1 MRYIFLLSVSASVTF
16 IAFAFMA
23 LAQTHSN
30 GSNSTCQIDL
40 TGPTDQAM
48 HESVAV
54 TSCTEPTF
62 QISSVGGN
70 GAVALA
76 IAYRLKSLQT
86 EVRIKEI
93 CFSSCAEFLLAG
105 AAKLT
110 FESEPLIGFH
120 GNPPMK
126 EWLAGHFEVP
136 NIEYCEFQESDHM
149 YDLYFERDMNF
160 GFWRQQLDVLTLQA
174 FAVDPEIAPESC
186 PKMGFDFEHE
196 MWFPSSATLRDD
208 LGLNFTGSVCAD
220 DIEACAARVRAM
232 FPNRGTFVID
242 DRVIDTRVA
251 M

>member
-1 MRYIFLLSVSASVTF
+1 MTFAILVFIVSWVSFEKAECDRGMS
-16 IAFAFMA
+16 
-23 LAQTHSN
+23 
-30 GSNSTCQIDL
+30 
-40 TGPTDQAM
+40 GPTDDEMLQT
-48 HESVAV
+48 V
-54 TSCTEPTF
+54 TDSQCSNPVIEV
-62 QISSVGGN
+62 SSVGGD
-70 GAVALA
+70 GGVALK
-76 IAYRLKSLQT
+76 IAEELSELKAEILVN
-86 EVRIKEI
+86 EV

-105 AAKLT
+105 ADAIT
-110 FESEPLIGFH
+110 FEDRPLIGFH

-126 EWLAGHFEVP
+126 EWLARHFEVP

-174 FAVDPEIAPESC
+174 FAVDPEIATESC